1 MRIPY
6 AAMACISITVAVLT
20 LSAPAAR
27 GEMHIR
33 LLDGRSIRGA
43 WLGWTPT
50 EGLRLGTAEGETR
63 VAADELLAITTAVP
77 VGARGGPAAQSVR
90 LHFHDGGAADVRMR
104 DSGEATVNAT
114 TRTDQPLAVPY
125 AHLAAVQYQRPGDCP
140 DGDEAFRSALTSR
153 QPGEDVLI
161 SCDGGEVRS
170 VRGVLESLGA
180 EAGTFRHQDRTRT
193 FQAAKL
199 YGIVLAAQPGR
210 KPRPAALVT
219 STEGDVWPGEV
230 LGAEGPQLVLRTSFN
245 ATVTLDI
252 DRLAR
257 VDFFSDRVTHLG
269 DLTPTAA
276 REEAR
281 LLTPSQFRK
290 DRSAA
295 NTPLKLGGRTFER
308 GVGVHAFSEL
318 TYDLGGAY
326 QTFYAVVGIDDLVR
340 PRGSVAVRVVGD
352 GVTLYDSGAF
362 SGKDEP
368 RTIRVEVSGVKQLVL
383 VADCGDGLD
392 LADLV
397 DWADARLI
405 KPSKDAR

>member
-1 MRIPY
+1 MRIKY
-6 AAMACISITVAVLT
+6 LAIIWISNAAALHAVVAP
-20 LSAPAAR
+20 SSR
-27 GEMHIR
+27 SEMEIR
-33 LLDGRSIRGA
+33 LLDGRTMRGD

-50 EGLRLGTAEGETR
+50 EGLRLATAEGETR
-63 VAADELLAITTAVP
+63 VAADDLLAITSPVP
-77 VGARGGPAAQSVR
+77 AEARVGPAARMVR
-90 LHFHDGGAADVRMR
+90 LWFHDGGAADVRMG
-104 DSGEATVNAT
+104 DSVDATVNAT

-125 AHLAAVQYQRPGDCP
+125 AQLAAIQYQRPGDCP
-140 DGDEAFRSALTSR
+140 EGDEAFRSALAAR
-153 QPGEDVLI
+153 LPGEDVLI

-170 VRGVLESLGA
+170 VRGVLESLSA
-180 EAGTFRHQDRTRT
+180 ETGTFRHQDRTRT
-193 FQAAKL
+193 FQTARL
-199 YGIVLAAQPGR
+199 YGLVLAAQTGR
-210 KPRPAALVT
+210 KQSPSALVT
-219 STEGDVWPGEV
+219 TTEGDAWPGEL

-245 ATVTLDI
+245 ATLKLDI

-269 DLTPTAA
+269 DLAPTAV

-281 LLTPSQFRK
+281 LLTPSPFRK

-295 NTPLKLGGRTFER
+295 NTPLKLGGRTYEH

-340 PRGSVAVRVVGD
+340 PRGSAAVRILGD
-352 GVTLYDSGAF
+352 GTTLYDSDAF

-368 RTIRVEVSGVKQLVL
+368 STIRVDVSGVKTLML

-392 LADLV
+392 LADFV

-405 KPSKDAR
+405 RASRDAR